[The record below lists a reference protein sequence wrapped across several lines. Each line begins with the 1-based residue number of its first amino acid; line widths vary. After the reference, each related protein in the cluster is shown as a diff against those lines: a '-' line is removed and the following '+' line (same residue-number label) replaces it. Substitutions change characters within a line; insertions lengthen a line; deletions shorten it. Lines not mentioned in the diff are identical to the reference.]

1 MARKIFKDLLGKNKR
16 PRFNNISMHLDGKVV
31 DISKK
36 KENKA
41 VEFDYW
47 IKIATLEKENQYTY
61 HLKQIHMQK
70 S

>member
-1 MARKIFKDLLGKNKR
+1 
-16 PRFNNISMHLDGKVV
+16 MHLDGKVV

-47 IKIATLEKENQYTY
+47 LKIATLEKGKPIYIP
-61 HLKQIHMQK
+61 LKAIHIQK